1 MFAKLLAIVL
11 KRRDNVVKYRTKFY
25 LRKVQV
31 DDKELIAGV
40 EPVSPYLF
48 RTREKEYFGIL
59 REVKNSEKVIDAKLV
74 QLAECKLSN
83 GDTSR
88 CFMLKLAISKDKPFE
103 TAIIGK
109 SVDTI
114 VEIEF
119 ITDGDGTLTVHSC
132 VGLADKL
139 EANDTNKVLSKID
152 GKDSQLQLTS
162 ICAG

>member
-1 MFAKLLAIVL
+1 M
-11 KRRDNVVKYRTKFY
+11 KYRTKFY

-31 DDKELIAGV
+31 DEKELIAGV

-48 RTREKEYFGIL
+48 RTREKEYFGIF
-59 REVKNSEKVIDAKLV
+59 REVNDGEKVLDAKLV

-88 CFMLKLAISKDKPFE
+88 CFILKLDISTPKPFE
-103 TAIIGK
+103 SAIIGK

-119 ITDGDGTLTVHSC
+119 KTEGDGTLTFYDFKEDSA
-132 VGLADKL
+132 GKL
-139 EANDTNKVLSKID
+139 ETDDANKVLSKI
-152 GKDSQLQLTS
+152 GGNDSKWQLTS